1 MLRKAN
7 HLFVAIT
14 SAIVYIGS
22 YSMRCNTGQC
32 KVCHAVGHTNY
43 GATYIMYAI
52 IIHGVT
58 SVSSMYLQCCL
69 LVAVQCTMYD
79 FSH

>member
-1 MLRKAN
+1 MLRKTN

-32 KVCHAVGHTNY
+32 KVCHVIGHTNY
-43 GATYIMYAI
+43 GVICIMYAI

-58 SVSSMYLQCCL
+58 SVSLYLL
-69 LVAVQCTMYD
+69 SAAVQCTMYD
-79 FSH
+79 FYH